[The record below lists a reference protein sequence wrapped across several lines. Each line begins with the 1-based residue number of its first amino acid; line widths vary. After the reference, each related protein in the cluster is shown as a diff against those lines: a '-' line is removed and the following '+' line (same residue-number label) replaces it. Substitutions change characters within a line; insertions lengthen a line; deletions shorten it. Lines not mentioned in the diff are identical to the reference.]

1 MMAEKKPRK
10 PSVQRPEV
18 SQDADI
24 GGSLVYVTED
34 DEEMM
39 LPKQTREL
47 LGFLANDEQKQTN
60 GYKLHGVAR

>member
-1 MMAEKKPRK
+1 MAEKKPRK
-10 PSVQRPEV
+10 TSTRRPEV

-24 GGSLVYVTED
+24 GEGTVFVTED

-47 LGFLANDEQKQTN
+47 LGFLANDEQKQT
-60 GYKLHGVAR
+60 KSR